1 MECPLW
7 GIIKLWLN
15 LIEFQILK
23 AINLSVWLFS
33 ALTMGMLSKQFLSC
47 SLYTNGGRGGFFFH
61 MENPAFVLV
70 QLLAFWL
77 YQDKLQRHNIN
88 NPEWVY
94 YGPDICSL
102 LIGNFFF
109 HMWAHVFIQHG
120 GLNTTNTIL
129 DIRQKQN
136 KVNPRWSLTSGRG
149 WRHDQIHSK
158 DANRIAMV
166 DGWTDRWQTDRATTV
181 YKENYKGTHSQGER
195 KNKRGKRMVFW
206 GGSAKL

>member
-1 MECPLW
+1 M
-7 GIIKLWLN
+7 
-15 LIEFQILK
+15 
-23 AINLSVWLFS
+23 WLFS

-47 SLYTNGGRGGFFFH
+47 SLYTKRGGFFFH
-61 MENPAFVLV
+61 MEYLAFVLV

-88 NPEWVY
+88 YPEWVY

-109 HMWAHVFIQHG
+109 HTWAHVFIQHG

-129 DIRQKQN
+129 DIRQMQN

-149 WRHDQIHSK
+149 WGHDQIHSK

-166 DGWTDRWQTDRATTV
+166 DEWTGRWQTDRATAC
-181 YKENYKGTHSQGER
+181 KENYKGTHSQGER
-195 KNKRGKRMVFW
+195 KNKRGKRVLFW
-206 GGSAKL
+206 GGSGKL